1 MGRGSV
7 AVFRLVGI
15 GWYIGSSIVLG
26 ALGGRW
32 LGQKLGGDGLEAILT
47 IVGLLLGV
55 LVAFYGTY
63 RMLKAIDSDE

>member
-1 MGRGSV
+1 MARRSV
-7 AVFRLVGI
+7 GVFRLVGI

-32 LGQKLGGDGLEAILT
+32 LGQKLDGDGLEAILM

-63 RMLKAIDSDE
+63 RMVKEIGSDD

>member
-1 MGRGSV
+1 MGRRSV

-15 GWYIGSSIVLG
+15 GWYIGISIVLG

-32 LGQKLGGDGLEAILT
+32 LGQKLGGDELEAILT
-47 IVGLLLGV
+47 IAGLLLGI

-63 RMLKAIDSDE
+63 QMLKDIGFDD